1 MFPLKSSLGVKI
13 LLPVGILILL
23 VLLGLVTFY
32 AKNQETAI
40 LRQHQVLLE
49 QLADHITRG
58 IKTVMVAGYAD
69 IAQEYAE
76 NMKNSQIFHDIR
88 VLRTNGEEAFLDNS
102 TINQVNLRLGT
113 NDFLPKKVE
122 RMVRVLDSQ
131 DEYLT
136 TVLQEKELLSYFKET
151 PQGEII
157 TYLVPI
163 MIEKRCYRCHG
174 KSQEVRG
181 VLHLSAST
189 QKVRQDIEETQKRA
203 YRIVAVSILAL
214 LLVLLLLVRRTIL
227 YPVKLVTDAMSR
239 VVGGDYSQKVPVTGE
254 DEVAHM
260 ANSFNVMTGKLES
273 TYSGLEREVVLRKD
287 AEERMTD
294 YARKL
299 EQVVQ
304 ERTRQLV
311 HADRLAAL
319 GTFSAGMAH
328 EINNPNSFV
337 QGNIQ
342 FLKKFWDLAH
352 PIVERHAGEDGSGRV
367 NAFHGQIQE
376 TLDGI
381 LDGSQRISRIV
392 DSLKT
397 YSKSGT
403 DLDKV
408 VCRVADPVHDALN
421 LLRYRIN
428 KGVVTDIRIA
438 NTLTIYCDRQQMCQV
453 FVNLMV
459 NAMDAMEE
467 SGQKGERR
475 LGVRAEEM
483 EEHLWIWVEDNG
495 PGIPPEAAGR
505 LFDPFFTTKG
515 KTKGTGLGLSIVHG
529 IVEDH
534 GGQITVFSAPGS

>member
-13 LLPVGILILL
+13 LLPVGLLILL
-23 VLLGLVTFY
+23 VLVGLVTFY

-49 QLADHITRG
+49 QLADHISRG

-76 NMKNSQIFHDIR
+76 NMRNSQIFHDIR
-88 VLRTNGEEAFLDNS
+88 VLRTNGEEAFLDNA
-102 TINQVNLRLGT
+102 TISQVNQRLGT

-122 RMVRVLDSQ
+122 RSVRVLESQ
-131 DEYLT
+131 DEYLIK
-136 TVLQEKELLSYFKET
+136 VLKEKEMLSYFKET
-151 PQGEII
+151 PQGEIL

-203 YRIVAVSILAL
+203 YRIVAISILAL

-227 YPVKLVTDAMSR
+227 FPVKLVTEAMSR
-239 VVGGDYSQKVPVTGE
+239 VVGGDFSQKVPVTGE

-273 TYSGLEREVVLRKD
+273 TYSGLEREVVLRKE

-319 GTFSAGMAH
+319 GTFSAG
-328 EINNPNSFV
+328 
-337 QGNIQ
+337 
-342 FLKKFWDLAH
+342 
-352 PIVERHAGEDGSGRV
+352 
-367 NAFHGQIQE
+367 
-376 TLDGI
+376 
-381 LDGSQRISRIV
+381 
-392 DSLKT
+392 
-397 YSKSGT
+397 
-403 DLDKV
+403 
-408 VCRVADPVHDALN
+408 
-421 LLRYRIN
+421 
-428 KGVVTDIRIA
+428 
-438 NTLTIYCDRQQMCQV
+438 
-453 FVNLMV
+453 
-459 NAMDAMEE
+459 
-467 SGQKGERR
+467 
-475 LGVRAEEM
+475 
-483 EEHLWIWVEDNG
+483 
-495 PGIPPEAAGR
+495 
-505 LFDPFFTTKG
+505 
-515 KTKGTGLGLSIVHG
+515 
-529 IVEDH
+529 
-534 GGQITVFSAPGS
+534 